1 MCYNIFNC
9 IFCKSKSEDIMTD
22 ILLIAVLLLLLGVV
36 ILLCLVLAR
45 QKKTTSPTDI
55 SPEITTAVGDSL
67 VAFRRELGEREAATR
82 RETGAAIADL
92 GGKLQNMTEKNYEFQ
107 VRFQSQ
113 LHEGLGNIREKQIE
127 SAEKQSLAV
136 SEAIGKMQLSNEK
149 KLEEMRATVDEKLN
163 ATLTARLDTSFQT
176 VSKQLEN
183 VYKSLG
189 EMKEL
194 SVGVTDNVTALN
206 RVLTNVKA
214 RGTWAEVQL
223 EAILDQTIPGR
234 YVKNYSPANTA
245 ERVEFAVCLPAGED
259 KKQTVYLPVDSKF
272 PMEDY
277 VRLCEA
283 ADRADAV
290 ALAAARKALE
300 DRVLQE
306 AKTVCK
312 YIHVPQTTPY
322 AVLYLATEGLYAEIA
337 ASKSG
342 LMERIQHEYGVMI
355 AGPSTVTAL
364 LNSFAMGFRTVAVNE
379 KANEIRLLLAAVKG
393 QYENFAV
400 LLEKAKK
407 KVDEA
412 GTTLENAQKRNSIIY
427 KKLKSVEEMETEQSA
442 HLLSFNQEV

>member
-1 MCYNIFNC
+1 
-9 IFCKSKSEDIMTD
+9 MTD
-22 ILLIAVLLLLLGVV
+22 ILLAVLIIVV
-36 ILLCLVLAR
+36 
-45 QKKTTSPTDI
+45 
-55 SPEITTAVGDSL
+55 L
-67 VAFRRELGEREAATR
+67 VAIGLLAVVLKTVKNSKTSDPVPMIESTVQTQLAAFRSELTEREAVSR
-82 RETGAAIADL
+82 RETGAALTEMSEKIQAV
-92 GGKLQNMTEKNYEFQ
+92 TEKNYDFQ
-107 VRFQSQ
+107 MRFQTQ
-113 LHEGLGNIREKQIE
+113 LHEGLGMIREKQVETSARQTALITETIE
-127 SAEKQSLAV
+127 KL
-136 SEAIGKMQLSNEK
+136 QLSNEK
-149 KLEEMRATVDEKLN
+149 KLEEMRTVVDEKLS
-163 ATLTARLDTSFQT
+163 ATLSERLDSSFKT
-176 VSKQLEN
+176 VSEQLNN

-223 EAILDQTIPGR
+223 EAILDQTIPGM
-234 YVKNYSPANTA
+234 YVKNYSPNNSA

-259 KKQTVYLPVDSKF
+259 KKQTVCLPVDSKF

-283 ADRADAV
+283 ADKADAV

-306 AKTVCK
+306 AKTVKK
-312 YIHVPQTTPY
+312 YIQVPQTTPY

-337 ASKSG
+337 ASKTG

-364 LNSFAMGFRTVAVNE
+364 LNSFAMGFRTVAINE
-379 KANEIRLLLAAVKG
+379 KANEIRLLLAAVKS

-400 LLEKAKK
+400 LLDKAKK

-412 GTTLENAQKRNSIIY
+412 GTTLESAQKRNSIIV
-427 KKLKSVEEMETEQSA
+427 KKLKGVEELDAGQAGE
-442 HLLSFNQEV
+442 LLQLPVGDE

>member
-1 MCYNIFNC
+1 
-9 IFCKSKSEDIMTD
+9 MTD
-22 ILLIAVLLLLLGVV
+22 ILLAVLIIVV
-36 ILLCLVLAR
+36 
-45 QKKTTSPTDI
+45 
-55 SPEITTAVGDSL
+55 L
-67 VAFRRELGEREAATR
+67 VAIGLLAVVLKTVKNSKTADPVPMIESTVQTQLAAFRSELTEREAVSR
-82 RETGAAIADL
+82 RETGAALTEMSEKIQAV
-92 GGKLQNMTEKNYEFQ
+92 TEKNYDFQ
-107 VRFQSQ
+107 MRFQTQ
-113 LHEGLGNIREKQIE
+113 LHEGLGMIREKQVETSARQTALITETIE
-127 SAEKQSLAV
+127 KL
-136 SEAIGKMQLSNEK
+136 QLSNEK
-149 KLEEMRATVDEKLN
+149 KLEEMRTVVDEKLS
-163 ATLTARLDTSFQT
+163 ATLSERLDSSFKT
-176 VSKQLEN
+176 VSEQLNN

-223 EAILDQTIPGR
+223 EAILDQTIPGM
-234 YVKNYSPANTA
+234 YVKNYSPNNSA
-245 ERVEFAVCLPAGED
+245 ERVEFAVCLPAGDD

-283 ADRADAV
+283 ADKADAV

-306 AKTVCK
+306 AKTVKK
-312 YIHVPQTTPY
+312 YIQVPQTTPY

-337 ASKSG
+337 ASKTG

-364 LNSFAMGFRTVAVNE
+364 LNSFAMGFRTVAINE
-379 KANEIRLLLAAVKG
+379 KANEIRLLLAAVKS

-400 LLEKAKK
+400 LLDKAKK

-412 GTTLENAQKRNSIIY
+412 GTTLESAQKRNSIIV
-427 KKLKSVEEMETEQSA
+427 KKLKGVEELDAGQAGE
-442 HLLSFNQEV
+442 LLQLPVDAGDE

>member
-1 MCYNIFNC
+1 
-9 IFCKSKSEDIMTD
+9 MTE
-22 ILLIAVLLLLLGVV
+22 ILLVILTVLASAILLLLIV
-36 ILLCLVLAR
+36 LLVR
-45 QKKTTSPTDI
+45 QGKKKLPTDVSDDI
-55 SPEITTAVGDSL
+55 STAVGAALTS
-67 VAFRRELGEREAATR
+67 FRGELAQREAVSR
-82 RETGAAIADL
+82 QETAAALAEMDT
-92 GGKLQNMTEKNYEFQ
+92 KLHNLTEKNYEFQ
-107 VRFQSQ
+107 LRFQS
-113 LHEGLGNIREKQIE
+113 LLNRGLGQIREKQIE
-127 SAEKQSLAV
+127 AAEKQSAV
-136 SEAIGKMQLSNEK
+136 VSDAIGKMQLSNEK
-149 KLEEMRATVDEKLN
+149 KLEEMRTTVDEKLT
-163 ATLTARLDTSFQT
+163 ATLAARLDTSFQT

-194 SVGVTDNVTALN
+194 SAGVTDNVTALN

-234 YVKNYSPANTA
+234 YIRNYAPHNTA

-259 KKQTVYLPVDSKF
+259 KKQTVYLPIDSKF

-277 VRLCEA
+277 IRLCEA

-300 DRVLQE
+300 DRVLNE
-306 AKTVCK
+306 AKTVRK

-342 LMERIQHEYGVMI
+342 IMERIQHEYGVMI

-400 LLEKAKK
+400 LLDKAKK

-412 GTTLENAQKRNSIIY
+412 GTTLETAQKRNALIF
-427 KKLKSVEEMETEQSA
+427 KKLRGVEELEAGQANDLLQTE
-442 HLLSFNQEV
+442 

>member
-1 MCYNIFNC
+1 
-9 IFCKSKSEDIMTD
+9 MTD
-22 ILLIAVLLLLLGVV
+22 ILLLILLALCLVITGLLIAVL
-36 ILLCLVLAR
+36 R
-45 QKKTTSPTDI
+45 KTGKGTGASDSQAVADSVRENITS
-55 SPEITTAVGDSL
+55 
-67 VAFRRELGEREAATR
+67 FRREVHEREAVSR
-82 RETGAAIADL
+82 RETNAALSDMSA
-92 GGKLQNMTEKNYEFQ
+92 KVQAVTEKNYEFQ
-107 VRFQSQ
+107 MRFQQQ
-113 LHEGLGNIREKQIE
+113 LNAGLSAVREKQIE
-127 SAEKQSLAV
+127 TAEKQSAV
-136 SEAIGKMQLSNEK
+136 VSDAIEKMQQSNEK
-149 KLEEMRATVDEKLN
+149 KLDEMRQTVDEKLN
-163 ATLTARLDTSFQT
+163 ATLTERLDASFQT

-194 SVGVTDNVTALN
+194 STGVTDNVTALN

-234 YVKNYSPANTA
+234 YVKNYAPNDSA

-277 VRLCEA
+277 VRLCDA

-306 AKTVCK
+306 ARTVKK
-312 YIHVPQTTPY
+312 YICVPQTTPY

-342 LMERIQHEYGVMI
+342 IMERIQSEYGVMI

-364 LNSFAMGFRTVAVNE
+364 LNSFAMGFRTVAINE

-393 QYENFAV
+393 QYESFAV

-407 KVDEA
+407 MVDEA
-412 GTTLENAQKRNSIIY
+412 GSTLESAQKRNALIF
-427 KKLKSVEEMETEQSA
+427 KKLRSVEELEAGQA
-442 HLLSFNQEV
+442 ADLLQLPVNEE

>member
-1 MCYNIFNC
+1 
-9 IFCKSKSEDIMTD
+9 MTD
-22 ILLIAVLLLLLGVV
+22 ILLIILLVLCLVVAGLLVAVLLKMKN
-36 ILLCLVLAR
+36 A
-45 QKKTTSPTDI
+45 QTADPTDRI
-55 SPEITTAVGDSL
+55 VGAVRADI
-67 VAFRRELGEREAATR
+67 VQFRSEVNEREAVTR
-82 RETGAAIADL
+82 RETGAALSDMSA
-92 GGKLQNMTEKNYEFQ
+92 KVQAVTEKNYEFQ
-107 VRFQSQ
+107 MRFQQ
-113 LHEGLGNIREKQIE
+113 LLNEGLGAVREKQIE
-127 SAEKQSLAV
+127 TAEKQSTVV
-136 SEAIGKMQLSNEK
+136 SEAIGRMQQSNEK
-149 KLEEMRATVDEKLN
+149 KLDEMRATVDEKLN

-234 YVKNYSPANTA
+234 YVKNYAPNDTA

-277 VRLCEA
+277 VRLCDA

-300 DRVLQE
+300 DRVLSE
-306 AKTVCK
+306 AKTVKK

-342 LMERIQHEYGVMI
+342 LMERIQSEYGVMI

-364 LNSFAMGFRTVAVNE
+364 LNSFAMGFRTVAINE

-393 QYENFAV
+393 QYENFSV

-412 GTTLENAQKRNSIIY
+412 GTTLESAQKRNALIF
-427 KKLKSVEEMETEQSA
+427 KKLRSVEELETEQA
-442 HLLSFNQEV
+442 ADLLQLPIGEE

>member
-1 MCYNIFNC
+1 
-9 IFCKSKSEDIMTD
+9 MTD
-22 ILLIAVLLLLLGVV
+22 YLLIAVLVLL
-36 ILLCLVLAR
+36 ICVLAAVVVLLMR
-45 QKKTTSPTDI
+45 QKKTAAPSAVA
-55 SPEITTAVGDSL
+55 PELHTLRSEMA
-67 VAFRRELGEREAATR
+67 EREAVNR
-82 RETGAAIADL
+82 REMNAALSGMND
-92 GGKLQNMTEKNYEFQ
+92 KLQAITEKNYEFQ
-107 VRFQSQ
+107 VRLLSVLNNGMGQ
-113 LHEGLGNIREKQIE
+113 IREKQIE
-127 SAEKQSLAV
+127 SAEKQSAAV
-136 SEAIGKMQLSNEK
+136 SDAIGKMQLSNEK

-163 ATLTARLDTSFQT
+163 ATLTTRLDASFQT

-194 SVGVTDNVTALN
+194 SAGVTDNVTALN

-223 EAILDQTIPGR
+223 ESILDQTIPGR
-234 YVKNYSPANTA
+234 YVKNYAPNNSA

-300 DRVLQE
+300 DRVLGE
-306 AKTVCK
+306 AKTVRK
-312 YIHVPQTTPY
+312 YIQVPQTTPY

-342 LMERIQHEYGVMI
+342 IMERVQHEYGVMI
-355 AGPSTVTAL
+355 AGPSTITAL

-412 GTTLENAQKRNSIIY
+412 GTTLESAQKRNALIY
-427 KKLKSVEEMETEQSA
+427 KKLRSVEELEAGQEQD
-442 HLLSFNQEV
+442 LLQLE

>member
-1 MCYNIFNC
+1 
-9 IFCKSKSEDIMTD
+9 MTD
-22 ILLIAVLLLLLGVV
+22 ILLIILLV
-36 ILLCLVLAR
+36 LCLVIAGLLIAVLR
-45 QKKTTSPTDI
+45 KTGAGATDSSSQAVI
-55 SPEITTAVGDSL
+55 SAVRENITD
-67 VAFRRELGEREAATR
+67 FRREVNEREAASR
-82 RETGAAIADL
+82 RETTGALSDMSAKVQAV
-92 GGKLQNMTEKNYEFQ
+92 TERNFEFQ
-107 VRFQSQ
+107 MRFQQQ
-113 LHEGLGNIREKQIE
+113 LNEGFGAMREKQIE
-127 SAEKQSLAV
+127 ASERQSAVVAD
-136 SEAIGKMQLSNEK
+136 AIGKMQQSNEK
-149 KLEEMRATVDEKLN
+149 KLDEMRATVDEKLN
-163 ATLTARLDTSFQT
+163 ATLATRLDASFRT
-176 VSKQLEN
+176 VSGQLEN

-194 SVGVTDNVTALN
+194 SAGVTDNVTALN

-223 EAILDQTIPGR
+223 ESILDQTIPGM
-234 YVKNYSPANTA
+234 YVKNYAPNDTA
-245 ERVEFAVCLPAGED
+245 ERVEFAVCLPAGDD

-277 VRLCEA
+277 VRLCDA

-290 ALAAARKALE
+290 ALATARKALE
-300 DRVLQE
+300 DRVLAE
-306 AKTVCK
+306 AKTVRK

-342 LMERIQHEYGVMI
+342 LMERMQSEFGVMI

-364 LNSFAMGFRTVAVNE
+364 LNSFAMGFRTVAINE

-393 QYENFAV
+393 QYESFAV

-412 GTTLENAQKRNSIIY
+412 GSTLESAQKRNALIF
-427 KKLKSVEEMETEQSA
+427 KKLKGVEELDAGQAGE
-442 HLLSFNQEV
+442 LLQLPANEE

>member
-1 MCYNIFNC
+1 
-9 IFCKSKSEDIMTD
+9 MTD
-22 ILLIAVLLLLLGVV
+22 YLLIAVLVLL
-36 ILLCLVLAR
+36 ICVLAAVVVLLMR
-45 QKKTTSPTDI
+45 QKKTADPS
-55 SPEITTAVGDSL
+55 SVAPELRTLRSEMA
-67 VAFRRELGEREAATR
+67 EREAVNR
-82 RETGAAIADL
+82 REMNAALSGMND
-92 GGKLQNMTEKNYEFQ
+92 KLQAITEKNYEFQ
-107 VRFQSQ
+107 VRLLSVLNNGMGQ
-113 LHEGLGNIREKQIE
+113 IREKQIE
-127 SAEKQSLAV
+127 SAEKQSAAV
-136 SEAIGKMQLSNEK
+136 SDAIGKMQLSNEK

-163 ATLTARLDTSFQT
+163 ATLTTRLDASFQT

-194 SVGVTDNVTALN
+194 SAGVTDNVTALN

-223 EAILDQTIPGR
+223 ESILDQTIPGR
-234 YVKNYSPANTA
+234 YIKNYAPNNSA

-300 DRVLQE
+300 DRVLGE
-306 AKTVCK
+306 AKTVRK
-312 YIHVPQTTPY
+312 YIQVPQTTPY

-342 LMERIQHEYGVMI
+342 IMERVQHEYGVMI
-355 AGPSTVTAL
+355 AGPSTITAL

-412 GTTLENAQKRNSIIY
+412 GTTLESAQKRNALIY
-427 KKLKSVEEMETEQSA
+427 KKLRSVEELEAGQEQD
-442 HLLSFNQEV
+442 LLQLE

>member
-1 MCYNIFNC
+1 
-9 IFCKSKSEDIMTD
+9 MTD
-22 ILLIAVLLLLLGVV
+22 ILLAVLIIVV
-36 ILLCLVLAR
+36 
-45 QKKTTSPTDI
+45 
-55 SPEITTAVGDSL
+55 L
-67 VAFRRELGEREAATR
+67 VAIGLLAVVLKTVKNSKTSDPVPMIESTVQTQLAAFRSELTEREAVSR
-82 RETGAAIADL
+82 RETGAALTEMSEKIQAV
-92 GGKLQNMTEKNYEFQ
+92 TEKNYDFQ
-107 VRFQSQ
+107 MRFQTQ
-113 LHEGLGNIREKQIE
+113 LHEGLGMIREKQVETSARQTALITETIE
-127 SAEKQSLAV
+127 KL
-136 SEAIGKMQLSNEK
+136 QLSNEK
-149 KLEEMRATVDEKLN
+149 KLEEMRTVVDEKLS
-163 ATLTARLDTSFQT
+163 ATLSERLDSSFKT
-176 VSKQLEN
+176 VSEQLNN

-223 EAILDQTIPGR
+223 EAILDQTIPGM
-234 YVKNYSPANTA
+234 YVKNYSPNNSA
-245 ERVEFAVCLPAGED
+245 ERVEFAVCLPAGDD

-283 ADRADAV
+283 ADKADAV

-306 AKTVCK
+306 AKTVKK
-312 YIHVPQTTPY
+312 YIQVPQTTPY

-337 ASKSG
+337 ASKTG

-364 LNSFAMGFRTVAVNE
+364 LNSFAMGFRTVAINE
-379 KANEIRLLLAAVKG
+379 KANEIRLLLAAVKS

-400 LLEKAKK
+400 LLDKAKK

-412 GTTLENAQKRNSIIY
+412 GTTLESAQKRNSIIV
-427 KKLKSVEEMETEQSA
+427 KKLKGVEELDAGQAGE
-442 HLLSFNQEV
+442 LLQLPVDAGDE

>member
-1 MCYNIFNC
+1 
-9 IFCKSKSEDIMTD
+9 MTD
-22 ILLIAVLLLLLGVV
+22 ILLIILLVLCLVVAGLLVAVLLKMKN
-36 ILLCLVLAR
+36 A
-45 QKKTTSPTDI
+45 QTADPTDRI
-55 SPEITTAVGDSL
+55 VGAVRADI
-67 VAFRRELGEREAATR
+67 VQFRSEVNEREAVTR
-82 RETGAAIADL
+82 RETGAALSDMSA
-92 GGKLQNMTEKNYEFQ
+92 KVQAVTEKNYEFQ
-107 VRFQSQ
+107 MRFQQ
-113 LHEGLGNIREKQIE
+113 LLNEGLGAVREKQIE
-127 SAEKQSLAV
+127 TAEKQSTVV
-136 SEAIGKMQLSNEK
+136 SEAIGRMQQSNEK
-149 KLEEMRATVDEKLN
+149 KLDEMRATVDEKLN

-189 EMKEL
+189 GMKEL

-234 YVKNYSPANTA
+234 YVKNYAPNDTA

-277 VRLCEA
+277 VRLCDA

-300 DRVLQE
+300 DRVLSE
-306 AKTVCK
+306 AKTVKK

-342 LMERIQHEYGVMI
+342 LTERIQSEYGVMI

-364 LNSFAMGFRTVAVNE
+364 LNSFAMGFRTVAINE
-379 KANEIRLLLAAVKG
+379 KANEIRLLLAAVKS
-393 QYENFAV
+393 QYENFSV

-412 GTTLENAQKRNSIIY
+412 GTTLENAQKRNSLIF
-427 KKLKSVEEMETEQSA
+427 KKLKSVEELEAEQSDS
-442 HLLSFNQEV
+442 LLQLPINEE

>member
-1 MCYNIFNC
+1 
-9 IFCKSKSEDIMTD
+9 MTE
-22 ILLIAVLLLLLGVV
+22 ILLVILTVLASAILLLLIV
-36 ILLCLVLAR
+36 LLVR
-45 QKKTTSPTDI
+45 QGKKKLPTDVSDDI
-55 SPEITTAVGDSL
+55 SAAVGAALTS
-67 VAFRRELGEREAATR
+67 FRGELAQREAVSR
-82 RETGAAIADL
+82 QETAAALAEMDT
-92 GGKLQNMTEKNYEFQ
+92 KLHNLTEKNYEFQ
-107 VRFQSQ
+107 LRFQS
-113 LHEGLGNIREKQIE
+113 LLNRGLGQIREKQIE
-127 SAEKQSLAV
+127 AAEKQSAV
-136 SEAIGKMQLSNEK
+136 VSDAIGKMQLSNEK
-149 KLEEMRATVDEKLN
+149 KLEEMRTTVDEKLT
-163 ATLTARLDTSFQT
+163 ATLAARLDTSFQT
-176 VSKQLEN
+176 VSRQLEN

-194 SVGVTDNVTALN
+194 SAGVTDNVTALN

-234 YVKNYSPANTA
+234 YIRNYAPHNTA

-259 KKQTVYLPVDSKF
+259 KKQTVYLPIDSKF

-277 VRLCEA
+277 IRLCEA

-300 DRVLQE
+300 DRVLNE
-306 AKTVCK
+306 AKTVRK

-342 LMERIQHEYGVMI
+342 IMERIQHEYGVMI

-400 LLEKAKK
+400 LLDKAKK

-412 GTTLENAQKRNSIIY
+412 GTTLETAQKRNALIF
-427 KKLKSVEEMETEQSA
+427 KKLRGVEELEAGQANDLLQTE
-442 HLLSFNQEV
+442 

>member
-1 MCYNIFNC
+1 
-9 IFCKSKSEDIMTD
+9 MTD
-22 ILLIAVLLLLLGVV
+22 ILLMILLVLCLVITGLLIAVL
-36 ILLCLVLAR
+36 
-45 QKKTTSPTDI
+45 KKTGKGTMDFSSQAAVDAVH
-55 SPEITTAVGDSL
+55 ENIT
-67 VAFRRELGEREAATR
+67 AFRREVHEREAVTR
-82 RETGAAIADL
+82 HETGVALADMSA
-92 GGKLQNMTEKNYEFQ
+92 KVQAVTEKNYEFQ
-107 VRFQSQ
+107 MRFQQQ
-113 LHEGLGNIREKQIE
+113 LNAGFGAIREKQIE
-127 SAEKQSLAV
+127 SSEKQSAV
-136 SEAIGKMQLSNEK
+136 VADAIGRMQQSNEK
-149 KLEEMRATVDEKLN
+149 KLDEMRSTVDEKLN

-223 EAILDQTIPGR
+223 ESILDQTIPGR
-234 YVKNYSPANTA
+234 YVKNYAPNDTA

-277 VRLCEA
+277 VRLCDA

-300 DRVLQE
+300 DRVLSE
-306 AKTVCK
+306 AKTVKK

-342 LMERIQHEYGVMI
+342 LMERMQSEYGVMI

-364 LNSFAMGFRTVAVNE
+364 LNSFAMGFRTVAINE
-379 KANEIRLLLAAVKG
+379 KANEIRLLLAAVKS

-412 GTTLENAQKRNSIIY
+412 GTTLESAQKRNALIFR
-427 KKLKSVEEMETEQSA
+427 KLKSVEELENGQADEYLQLPAS
-442 HLLSFNQEV
+442 EE

>member
-1 MCYNIFNC
+1 
-9 IFCKSKSEDIMTD
+9 MTD
-22 ILLIAVLLLLLGVV
+22 ILLIILLVLCLVVAGLLVAVLLKMKN
-36 ILLCLVLAR
+36 A
-45 QKKTTSPTDI
+45 QTADPTDRI
-55 SPEITTAVGDSL
+55 VGAVRADI
-67 VAFRRELGEREAATR
+67 VQFRSEVNEREAVTR
-82 RETGAAIADL
+82 RETGAALSDMSA
-92 GGKLQNMTEKNYEFQ
+92 KVQAVTEKNYEFQ
-107 VRFQSQ
+107 MRFQQ
-113 LHEGLGNIREKQIE
+113 LLNEGLSAVREKQIE
-127 SAEKQSLAV
+127 TAEKQSTVV
-136 SEAIGKMQLSNEK
+136 SEAIGRMQQSNEK
-149 KLEEMRATVDEKLN
+149 KLDEMRATVDEKLN

-234 YVKNYSPANTA
+234 YVKNYAPNDTA

-277 VRLCEA
+277 VRLCDA

-300 DRVLQE
+300 DRVLSE
-306 AKTVCK
+306 AKTVKK

-342 LMERIQHEYGVMI
+342 LMERIQSEYGVMI

-364 LNSFAMGFRTVAVNE
+364 LNSFAMGFRTVAINE

-412 GTTLENAQKRNSIIY
+412 GTTLESAQKRNALIF
-427 KKLKSVEEMETEQSA
+427 KKLRSVEELETEQA
-442 HLLSFNQEV
+442 ADLLQMPLSEE

>member
-1 MCYNIFNC
+1 
-9 IFCKSKSEDIMTD
+9 MTD
-22 ILLIAVLLLLLGVV
+22 ILLAVLIIVV
-36 ILLCLVLAR
+36 
-45 QKKTTSPTDI
+45 
-55 SPEITTAVGDSL
+55 L
-67 VAFRRELGEREAATR
+67 VAIGLLAVVLKTVKNSKTSDPVPMIESTVQTQLAAFRSELTEREAVSR
-82 RETGAAIADL
+82 RETGTALTEMSEKIQAV
-92 GGKLQNMTEKNYEFQ
+92 TEKNYDFQ
-107 VRFQSQ
+107 MRFQTQ
-113 LHEGLGNIREKQIE
+113 LHEGLGMIREKQVETSARQTALITETIE
-127 SAEKQSLAV
+127 KL
-136 SEAIGKMQLSNEK
+136 QLSNEK
-149 KLEEMRATVDEKLN
+149 KLEEMRTVVDEKLS
-163 ATLTARLDTSFQT
+163 ATLSERLDSSFKT
-176 VSKQLEN
+176 VSEQLNN

-223 EAILDQTIPGR
+223 EAILDQTIPGM
-234 YVKNYSPANTA
+234 YVKNYSPNNSA

-283 ADRADAV
+283 ADKADAV

-306 AKTVCK
+306 AKTVKK
-312 YIHVPQTTPY
+312 YIQVPQTTPY

-337 ASKSG
+337 ASKTG

-364 LNSFAMGFRTVAVNE
+364 LNSFAMGFRTVAINE
-379 KANEIRLLLAAVKG
+379 KANEIRLLLAAVKS

-400 LLEKAKK
+400 LLDKAKK

-412 GTTLENAQKRNSIIY
+412 GTTLESAQKRNSIIV
-427 KKLKSVEEMETEQSA
+427 KKLKGVEELDAGQAGE
-442 HLLSFNQEV
+442 LLQLPVGDE

>member
-1 MCYNIFNC
+1 
-9 IFCKSKSEDIMTD
+9 MTD
-22 ILLIAVLLLLLGVV
+22 YLLIAVLVLL
-36 ILLCLVLAR
+36 ICVLAAVVVLLMR
-45 QKKTTSPTDI
+45 QKKTADPS
-55 SPEITTAVGDSL
+55 SVAPELRTLRSEMA
-67 VAFRRELGEREAATR
+67 EREAVNR
-82 RETGAAIADL
+82 REMNAALSGMND
-92 GGKLQNMTEKNYEFQ
+92 KLQAITEKNYEFQ
-107 VRFQSQ
+107 VRLLSVLNNGMGQ
-113 LHEGLGNIREKQIE
+113 IREKQIE
-127 SAEKQSLAV
+127 SAEKQSTAV
-136 SEAIGKMQLSNEK
+136 SDAIGKMQISNEK

-163 ATLTARLDTSFQT
+163 ATLTTRLDTSFQT

-194 SVGVTDNVTALN
+194 SAGVTDNVTALN

-223 EAILDQTIPGR
+223 ESILDQTIPGR
-234 YVKNYSPANTA
+234 YVKNYAPNNSA

-259 KKQTVYLPVDSKF
+259 KKQIVYLPVDSKF

-300 DRVLQE
+300 DRVLGE
-306 AKTVCK
+306 AKTVSK
-312 YIHVPQTTPY
+312 YIQVPQTTPY

-342 LMERIQHEYGVMI
+342 IMERVQHEYGVMI
-355 AGPSTVTAL
+355 AGPSTITAL

-412 GTTLENAQKRNSIIY
+412 GTTLESAQKRNALIY
-427 KKLKSVEEMETEQSA
+427 KKLRSVEELEAGQEQD
-442 HLLSFNQEV
+442 LLQLE

>member
-1 MCYNIFNC
+1 
-9 IFCKSKSEDIMTD
+9 MTD
-22 ILLIAVLLLLLGVV
+22 ILLAVLIIVV
-36 ILLCLVLAR
+36 
-45 QKKTTSPTDI
+45 
-55 SPEITTAVGDSL
+55 L
-67 VAFRRELGEREAATR
+67 VAIGLLAVVLKTVKNSKTSDPVPMIESTVQTQLAAFRSELTEREAVTR
-82 RETGAAIADL
+82 RETGAALTEMSEKIQAV
-92 GGKLQNMTEKNYEFQ
+92 TEKNYDFQ
-107 VRFQSQ
+107 MRFQTQ
-113 LHEGLGNIREKQIE
+113 LHEGLGMIREKQVETSARQTALITETIE
-127 SAEKQSLAV
+127 KL
-136 SEAIGKMQLSNEK
+136 QLSNEK
-149 KLEEMRATVDEKLN
+149 KLEEMRTVVDEKLS
-163 ATLTARLDTSFQT
+163 ATLSERLDSSFKT
-176 VSKQLEN
+176 VSEQLNN

-223 EAILDQTIPGR
+223 EAILDQTIPGM
-234 YVKNYSPANTA
+234 YVKNYSPNNSA
-245 ERVEFAVCLPAGED
+245 ERVEFAVCLPAGDD

-283 ADRADAV
+283 ADKADAV

-306 AKTVCK
+306 AKTVKK
-312 YIHVPQTTPY
+312 YIQVPQTTPY

-337 ASKSG
+337 ASKTG
-342 LMERIQHEYGVMI
+342 LMERIQHEFGVMI

-364 LNSFAMGFRTVAVNE
+364 LNSFAMGFRTVAINE
-379 KANEIRLLLAAVKG
+379 KANEIRLLLAAVKS

-400 LLEKAKK
+400 LLDKAKK

-412 GTTLENAQKRNSIIY
+412 GTTLESAQKRNSIIV
-427 KKLKSVEEMETEQSA
+427 KKLKGVEELDAGQAGE
-442 HLLSFNQEV
+442 LLQLPVGDE

>member
-1 MCYNIFNC
+1 
-9 IFCKSKSEDIMTD
+9 MTD
-22 ILLIAVLLLLLGVV
+22 ILLVIVLVLCLVVAGLLVAVLLKMKN
-36 ILLCLVLAR
+36 A
-45 QKKTTSPTDI
+45 KTADPTDRIVGAVHGDI
-55 SPEITTAVGDSL
+55 SQ
-67 VAFRRELGEREAATR
+67 FRSEVNEREAFTR
-82 RETGAAIADL
+82 RETGAALADMSA
-92 GGKLQNMTEKNYEFQ
+92 KVQAVTEKNYEFQ
-107 VRFQSQ
+107 MRFQQQ
-113 LHEGLGNIREKQIE
+113 LNVGFGAIREKQIE
-127 SAEKQSLAV
+127 TAEKQSAV
-136 SEAIGKMQLSNEK
+136 VADAIGKMQQSNEK
-149 KLEEMRATVDEKLN
+149 KLDEMRATVDEKLN

-194 SVGVTDNVTALN
+194 SAGVTDNVTALN

-223 EAILDQTIPGR
+223 EAILDQIIPGR
-234 YVKNYSPANTA
+234 YVKNYAPNETA

-277 VRLCEA
+277 VRLCDA

-300 DRVLQE
+300 DRVLNE
-306 AKTVCK
+306 AKTVRK

-342 LMERIQHEYGVMI
+342 LMERIQSEYGVMI

-364 LNSFAMGFRTVAVNE
+364 LNSFAMGFRTVAINE

-393 QYENFAV
+393 QYENFA
-400 LLEKAKK
+400 LLLDKAKK

-412 GTTLENAQKRNSIIY
+412 GTTLESAQKRNSLIF
-427 KKLKSVEEMETEQSA
+427 KKLRSVEELEAEQSDS
-442 HLLSFNQEV
+442 LLQLPINEE

>member
-1 MCYNIFNC
+1 
-9 IFCKSKSEDIMTD
+9 MTD
-22 ILLIAVLLLLLGVV
+22 ILLVIVLV
-36 ILLCLVLAR
+36 LCLVVAGLLVAILL
-45 QKKTTSPTDI
+45 KMKNAKTADPTDRIVGAVHGDI
-55 SPEITTAVGDSL
+55 SQ
-67 VAFRRELGEREAATR
+67 FRSEVNEREAATR
-82 RETGAAIADL
+82 RETDAALADMSA
-92 GGKLQNMTEKNYEFQ
+92 KVQAVTEKNYEFQ
-107 VRFQSQ
+107 MRFQQQ
-113 LHEGLGNIREKQIE
+113 LNAGFGAIREKQIE
-127 SAEKQSLAV
+127 TAEKQSAV
-136 SEAIGKMQLSNEK
+136 VADAIGKMQQSNEK
-149 KLEEMRATVDEKLN
+149 KLDEMRATVDEKLN

-194 SVGVTDNVTALN
+194 SAGVTDNVTALN

-234 YVKNYSPANTA
+234 YVKNYAPNETA

-277 VRLCEA
+277 VRLCDA

-300 DRVLQE
+300 DRVLNE
-306 AKTVCK
+306 AKTVRK

-342 LMERIQHEYGVMI
+342 LMERIQSEYGVMI

-364 LNSFAMGFRTVAVNE
+364 LNSFAMGFRTVAINE

-393 QYENFAV
+393 QYENFA
-400 LLEKAKK
+400 LLLDKAKK

-412 GTTLENAQKRNSIIY
+412 GTTLESAQKRNSLIF
-427 KKLKSVEEMETEQSA
+427 KKLRSVEELEAEQSDS
-442 HLLSFNQEV
+442 LLQLPINEE

>member
-1 MCYNIFNC
+1 
-9 IFCKSKSEDIMTD
+9 MTD
-22 ILLIAVLLLLLGVV
+22 YLLIAVLVLLVF
-36 ILLCLVLAR
+36 VLAAVVVLLMR
-45 QKKTTSPTDI
+45 QKKTADPS
-55 SPEITTAVGDSL
+55 SVAPELRTLRSEMAECEAVN
-67 VAFRRELGEREAATR
+67 RREMNAALS
-82 RETGAAIADL
+82 GMND
-92 GGKLQNMTEKNYEFQ
+92 KLQAITEKNYEFQ
-107 VRFQSQ
+107 VRLLSVLNNGMGQ
-113 LHEGLGNIREKQIE
+113 IREKQIE
-127 SAEKQSLAV
+127 SAEKQSAAV
-136 SEAIGKMQLSNEK
+136 SDAIGKMQLSNEK

-163 ATLTARLDTSFQT
+163 ATLTTRLDASFQT

-194 SVGVTDNVTALN
+194 SAGVTDNVTALN

-223 EAILDQTIPGR
+223 ESILDQTIPGR
-234 YVKNYSPANTA
+234 YVKNYAPNNAA

-300 DRVLQE
+300 DRVLGE
-306 AKTVCK
+306 AKTVRK
-312 YIHVPQTTPY
+312 YIQVPQTTPY

-342 LMERIQHEYGVMI
+342 IMERVQHEYGVMI
-355 AGPSTVTAL
+355 AGPSTITAL

-412 GTTLENAQKRNSIIY
+412 GTTLESAQKRNALIY
-427 KKLKSVEEMETEQSA
+427 KKLRSVEELEAGQEQD
-442 HLLSFNQEV
+442 LLQLE

>member
-1 MCYNIFNC
+1 
-9 IFCKSKSEDIMTD
+9 MTD
-22 ILLIAVLLLLLGVV
+22 ILLVIVLV
-36 ILLCLVLAR
+36 LCLVVAGLLVAILL
-45 QKKTTSPTDI
+45 KMKNAKTADPTDRIVDAVHGDI
-55 SPEITTAVGDSL
+55 SQ
-67 VAFRRELGEREAATR
+67 FRSEVNEREAVTR
-82 RETGAAIADL
+82 RETGAALADMSA
-92 GGKLQNMTEKNYEFQ
+92 KVQAVTEKNYEFQ
-107 VRFQSQ
+107 MRFQQQ
-113 LHEGLGNIREKQIE
+113 LNVGFGAIREKQIE
-127 SAEKQSLAV
+127 TAEKQSAV
-136 SEAIGKMQLSNEK
+136 VADAIGKMQQSNEK
-149 KLEEMRATVDEKLN
+149 KLDEMRATVDEKLN

-194 SVGVTDNVTALN
+194 SAGVTDNVTALN

-234 YVKNYSPANTA
+234 YVKNYAPNETA

-277 VRLCEA
+277 VRLCDA

-300 DRVLQE
+300 DRVLNE
-306 AKTVCK
+306 AKTVRK

-342 LMERIQHEYGVMI
+342 LMERIQSEYGVMI

-364 LNSFAMGFRTVAVNE
+364 LNSFAMGFRTVAINE

-393 QYENFAV
+393 QYENFA
-400 LLEKAKK
+400 LLLDKAKK

-412 GTTLENAQKRNSIIY
+412 GTTLESAQKRNSLIF
-427 KKLKSVEEMETEQSA
+427 KKLRSVEELEAEQSDS
-442 HLLSFNQEV
+442 LLQLPINEE

>member
-1 MCYNIFNC
+1 
-9 IFCKSKSEDIMTD
+9 MTD
-22 ILLIAVLLLLLGVV
+22 ILLAVLIIVV
-36 ILLCLVLAR
+36 
-45 QKKTTSPTDI
+45 
-55 SPEITTAVGDSL
+55 L
-67 VAFRRELGEREAATR
+67 VAIGLLAVVLKTVKNSKTSDPVPMIESTVQTQLAAFRSELTEREAVTR
-82 RETGAAIADL
+82 RETGAALTEMSEKIQAV
-92 GGKLQNMTEKNYEFQ
+92 TEKNYDFQ
-107 VRFQSQ
+107 MRFQTQ
-113 LHEGLGNIREKQIE
+113 LHEGLGMIREKQVETSARQTALITETIE
-127 SAEKQSLAV
+127 KL
-136 SEAIGKMQLSNEK
+136 QLSNEK
-149 KLEEMRATVDEKLN
+149 KLEEMRTVVDEKLS
-163 ATLTARLDTSFQT
+163 ATLSERLDSSFKT
-176 VSKQLEN
+176 VSEQLNN

-223 EAILDQTIPGR
+223 EAILDQTIPGM
-234 YVKNYSPANTA
+234 YVKNYSPNNSA

-283 ADRADAV
+283 ADKADAV

-306 AKTVCK
+306 AKTVKK
-312 YIHVPQTTPY
+312 YIQVPQTTPY

-337 ASKSG
+337 ASKTG

-364 LNSFAMGFRTVAVNE
+364 LNSFAMGFRTVAINE
-379 KANEIRLLLAAVKG
+379 KANEIRLLLAAVKS

-400 LLEKAKK
+400 LLDKAKK

-412 GTTLENAQKRNSIIY
+412 GTTLESAQKRNSIIV
-427 KKLKSVEEMETEQSA
+427 KKLKGVEELDAGQAGE
-442 HLLSFNQEV
+442 LLQLPVDAGDE

>member
-1 MCYNIFNC
+1 
-9 IFCKSKSEDIMTD
+9 MTE
-22 ILLIAVLLLLLGVV
+22 ILLVILTVLASAILLLLIV
-36 ILLCLVLAR
+36 LLVR
-45 QKKTTSPTDI
+45 QGKKKLPTDVSDDI
-55 SPEITTAVGDSL
+55 SAAVGAALTS
-67 VAFRRELGEREAATR
+67 FRGELAQREAVSR
-82 RETGAAIADL
+82 QETAAALAEMDT
-92 GGKLQNMTEKNYEFQ
+92 KLHNLTEKNYEFQ
-107 VRFQSQ
+107 LRFQS
-113 LHEGLGNIREKQIE
+113 LLNRGLGQIREKQIE
-127 SAEKQSLAV
+127 AAEKQSAV
-136 SEAIGKMQLSNEK
+136 VSDAIGKMQLSNEK
-149 KLEEMRATVDEKLN
+149 KLEEMRTTVDEKLT
-163 ATLTARLDTSFQT
+163 ATLAARLDTSFQT

-194 SVGVTDNVTALN
+194 SAGVTDNVTALN

-234 YVKNYSPANTA
+234 YIRNYAPHNTA

-259 KKQTVYLPVDSKF
+259 KKQTVYLPIDSKF

-277 VRLCEA
+277 IRLCEA

-300 DRVLQE
+300 DRVLNE
-306 AKTVCK
+306 AKTVRK

-342 LMERIQHEYGVMI
+342 IMERIQHEYGVMI

-400 LLEKAKK
+400 LLDKAKK

-412 GTTLENAQKRNSIIY
+412 GTTLETAQKRNALIF
-427 KKLKSVEEMETEQSA
+427 KKLRGVEELEAGQANDLLQTE
-442 HLLSFNQEV
+442 

>member
-1 MCYNIFNC
+1 
-9 IFCKSKSEDIMTD
+9 MTD
-22 ILLIAVLLLLLGVV
+22 ILLLVLLVLCLVITGLLIAVL
-36 ILLCLVLAR
+36 
-45 QKKTTSPTDI
+45 KKTGKGTTDL
-55 SPEITTAVGDSL
+55 SLQAVADTVNENIT
-67 VAFRRELGEREAATR
+67 AFRREVHEREAAAR
-82 RETGAAIADL
+82 HETTQALSDMSRNVQAT
-92 GGKLQNMTEKNYEFQ
+92 TEKNYEFQ
-107 VRFQSQ
+107 LRFQQQ
-113 LHEGLGNIREKQIE
+113 LNAGLSAVREKQIE
-127 SAEKQSLAV
+127 AAEKQSAAV
-136 SEAIGKMQLSNEK
+136 SDAIGKMQQSNEK
-149 KLEEMRATVDEKLN
+149 KLDEMRQTVDEKLN

-176 VSKQLEN
+176 VSRQLEN

-194 SVGVTDNVTALN
+194 SAGVTDNVTALN

-234 YVKNYSPANTA
+234 YVKNYAPNDTA
-245 ERVEFAVCLPAGED
+245 ERVEFAVCLPAGDD

-277 VRLCEA
+277 VRLCDA
-283 ADRADAV
+283 ADRADAA

-306 AKTVCK
+306 AKTVRK

-342 LMERIQHEYGVMI
+342 IMERIQSEFGVMI

-364 LNSFAMGFRTVAVNE
+364 LNSFAMGLRTVAINE
-379 KANEIRLLLAAVKG
+379 KANEIRQLLAAVKG

-412 GTTLENAQKRNSIIY
+412 GTTLESAQKRNALIF
-427 KKLKSVEEMETEQSA
+427 KKLRSVEELEAEQA
-442 HLLSFNQEV
+442 ADLLQLPLREE